1 MVISKLNFSSVFAK
15 AWLNAL
21 TPANIISSFKKCGAY
36 PFSREAI
43 PCNNDELDPDFEV
56 TVRDEQE
63 EEAISKDKSFTAEQH
78 MLFNRRYEESYNNYE
93 DVSWLQIYHPDF
105 EPSSFDGLNPPCDS
119 LSHSDEGQQTLI
131 LS

>member
-1 MVISKLNFSSVFAK
+1 MLLSKLNVSSLFAK

-21 TPANIISSFKKCGAY
+21 TPANIMSSFKKCGVY
-36 PFSREAI
+36 PFNREAI
-43 PCNNDELDPDFEV
+43 PCNNDKLDPDL
-56 TVRDEQE
+56 RLMLGM
-63 EEAISKDKSFTAEQH
+63 SKRRRQDKSFTAEQH
-78 MLFNRRYEESYNNYE
+78 MLFNRRYEESYNIFDNE